1 LITGFNTDVKHEKK
15 VFHVQTEDRGLAN
28 PVVESLVYV
37 GGEILLSK
45 KSPYGDL
52 ITGDRVDEKAL
63 REMMDL
69 QHRRVIEAVRRGRL
83 DTGKIGEA
91 PSDWADDTLPHPE
104 KVSPAALAAV
114 SAILSAPPEPFPGD
128 LPTAARPRTTTRAIM
143 PAIGAPAPRAPAA
156 PPPAPPRPAV
166 SAPAAPAPVV
176 PAAAVAA
183 RTVSG
188 SAPARLAIPLPSPPS
203 TSSSV
208 TSSFTSPTA
217 SATVPSPAVP
227 VAQAA
232 PPPQTAR
239 PASAAAPA
247 IKGPLK
253 PKSGAGLR
261 SLDQVIVDYLASEA
275 ASEHL
280 EIAVT
285 ADGELLSGETVRIT
299 VKATT
304 SLTERPLG
312 GAHVSIRVVS
322 TVRPPQILFRG
333 VTGSDGVVASACTLP
348 DIGTGN
354 AALII
359 AASSALG
366 NNEIKQLIKKKP
378 R

>member
-1 LITGFNTDVKHEKK
+1 VKHETKM
-15 VFHVQTEDRGLAN
+15 FHVQTEDRGLAN

-45 KSPYGDL
+45 RSAYKDL

-83 DTGKIGEA
+83 DKGKIGEA
-91 PSDWADDTLPHPE
+91 PADWADDTLPHPE

-128 LPTAARPRTTTRAIM
+128 PPASARGRVTTSAAKPVVGT
-143 PAIGAPAPRAPAA
+143 PSPRAPAA
-156 PPPAPPRPAV
+156 PPAAPPRAAV
-166 SAPAAPAPVV
+166 VTPAAP
-176 PAAAVAA
+176 VAA
-183 RTVSG
+183 G
-188 SAPARLAIPLPSPPS
+188 PSK
-203 TSSSV
+203 
-208 TSSFTSPTA
+208 A
-217 SATVPSPAVP
+217 
-227 VAQAA
+227 
-232 PPPQTAR
+232 
-239 PASAAAPA
+239 
-247 IKGPLK
+247 
-253 PKSGAGLR
+253 KSGVRLR

-285 ADGELLSGETVRIT
+285 TDGELLSGETVTIT
-299 VKATT
+299 VRAST
-304 SLTERPLG
+304 SLTERPLA
-312 GAHVSIRVVS
+312 GAHISIRVVS

-333 VTGSDGVVASACTLP
+333 VTGADGVVASACALP
-348 DIGTGN
+348 DLGTGN

-378 R
+378 G

>member
-1 LITGFNTDVKHEKK
+1 MKHETKM
-15 VFHVQTEDRGLAN
+15 FHVQTEDRGLAN

-45 KSPYGDL
+45 RSAYKDL

-83 DTGKIGEA
+83 DKGKIGEA
-91 PSDWADDTLPHPE
+91 PADWADDTLPHPE

-128 LPTAARPRTTTRAIM
+128 PPASARGRVTTSAAM
-143 PAIGAPAPRAPAA
+143 PVVGTPSPRAPAA
-156 PPPAPPRPAV
+156 PPAAPPRAAAV
-166 SAPAAPAPVV
+166 APAAP
-176 PAAAVAA
+176 VAA
-183 RTVSG
+183 G
-188 SAPARLAIPLPSPPS
+188 PSK
-203 TSSSV
+203 
-208 TSSFTSPTA
+208 A
-217 SATVPSPAVP
+217 
-227 VAQAA
+227 
-232 PPPQTAR
+232 
-239 PASAAAPA
+239 
-247 IKGPLK
+247 
-253 PKSGAGLR
+253 KSGVRLR

-285 ADGELLSGETVRIT
+285 TDGELLSGETVTIT
-299 VKATT
+299 VRAST
-304 SLTERPLG
+304 SLTERPLA
-312 GAHVSIRVVS
+312 GAHISIRVVS

-333 VTGSDGVVASACTLP
+333 VTGADGVVASACALP
-348 DIGTGN
+348 DLGTGN

-378 R
+378 G

>member
-1 LITGFNTDVKHEKK
+1 M
-15 VFHVQTEDRGLAN
+15 FHVQTEDRGLAN

-45 KSPYGDL
+45 RSAYKNL

-83 DTGKIGEA
+83 DKGKIGEA
-91 PSDWADDTLPHPE
+91 PADWGDDTLPHPE
-104 KVSPAALAAV
+104 RVSPAALAAV

-128 LPTAARPRTTTRAIM
+128 PPASARGRVTTSAAM
-143 PAIGAPAPRAPAA
+143 PVVGTPSPRAPAA
-156 PPPAPPRPAV
+156 PPAAPPRAAV
-166 SAPAAPAPVV
+166 VTPAAP
-176 PAAAVAA
+176 VAA
-183 RTVSG
+183 G
-188 SAPARLAIPLPSPPS
+188 PSK
-203 TSSSV
+203 
-208 TSSFTSPTA
+208 A
-217 SATVPSPAVP
+217 
-227 VAQAA
+227 
-232 PPPQTAR
+232 
-239 PASAAAPA
+239 
-247 IKGPLK
+247 
-253 PKSGAGLR
+253 KSGVRLR

-285 ADGELLSGETVRIT
+285 TDGELLSGETVTIT
-299 VKATT
+299 VKAST
-304 SLTERPLG
+304 SLTERPLA
-312 GAHVSIRVVS
+312 GAHISIRVVS

-333 VTGSDGVVASACTLP
+333 VTGADGVVASACALP
-348 DIGTGN
+348 DLGTGN

-378 R
+378 G

>member
-1 LITGFNTDVKHEKK
+1 MITGFNTDVKRETT
-15 VFHVQTEDRGLAN
+15 VFHVQTEDRGIAN

-45 KSPYGDL
+45 KSPYKDL

-83 DTGKIGEA
+83 DKGKIGDA
-91 PSDWADDTLPHPE
+91 PSDWADDTLPHP
-104 KVSPAALAAV
+104 VRISPAALAAV

-128 LPTAARPRTTTRAIM
+128 PPARAAAQPRVTTSAAMPVFAPPSPRAL
-143 PAIGAPAPRAPAA
+143 AAPAA
-156 PPPAPPRPAV
+156 AAPRPVVVAPAVPPAP
-166 SAPAAPAPVV
+166 
-176 PAAAVAA
+176 
-183 RTVSG
+183 
-188 SAPARLAIPLPSPPS
+188 
-203 TSSSV
+203 
-208 TSSFTSPTA
+208 
-217 SATVPSPAVP
+217 
-227 VAQAA
+227 
-232 PPPQTAR
+232 AR
-239 PASAAAPA
+239 PASGAVPAAP
-247 IKGPLK
+247 GPSK
-253 PKSGAGLR
+253 PKSGAGPR
-261 SLDQVIVDYLASEA
+261 SLDQVIVDYLTSEA

-285 ADGELLSGETVRIT
+285 TDGELLSGETVTIT
-299 VKATT
+299 VKAST
-304 SLTERPLG
+304 SLTEKPLA
-312 GAHVSIRVVS
+312 GAHVSMRIVS

-333 VTGSDGVVASACTLP
+333 VTGADGIVASACALP
-348 DIGTGN
+348 DLGTGN

>member
-1 LITGFNTDVKHEKK
+1 MKHETKM
-15 VFHVQTEDRGLAN
+15 FHVQTEDRGLAN

-45 KSPYGDL
+45 RSAYKDL

-83 DTGKIGEA
+83 DKGKIGEA
-91 PSDWADDTLPHPE
+91 PADWADDTLPHPE
-104 KVSPAALAAV
+104 RVSPAALAAV

-128 LPTAARPRTTTRAIM
+128 PPASARGRVTTSAAM
-143 PAIGAPAPRAPAA
+143 PVVGTPSPRAPAV
-156 PPPAPPRPAV
+156 PPAAPPRAV
-166 SAPAAPAPVV
+166 VVTPAAP
-176 PAAAVAA
+176 VAA
-183 RTVSG
+183 G
-188 SAPARLAIPLPSPPS
+188 PSK
-203 TSSSV
+203 
-208 TSSFTSPTA
+208 A
-217 SATVPSPAVP
+217 
-227 VAQAA
+227 
-232 PPPQTAR
+232 
-239 PASAAAPA
+239 
-247 IKGPLK
+247 
-253 PKSGAGLR
+253 KSGVRLR

-285 ADGELLSGETVRIT
+285 TDGELLSGETVTIT
-299 VKATT
+299 VKAST
-304 SLTERPLG
+304 SLTERPLA
-312 GAHVSIRVVS
+312 GAHISIRVVS

-333 VTGSDGVVASACTLP
+333 VTGADGVVASACALP
-348 DIGTGN
+348 DLGTGN

-378 R
+378 G

>member
-1 LITGFNTDVKHEKK
+1 MKHETKM
-15 VFHVQTEDRGLAN
+15 FHVQTEDRGLAN

-45 KSPYGDL
+45 RSAYKNL

-83 DTGKIGEA
+83 DKGKIGEA
-91 PSDWADDTLPHPE
+91 PADWADDTLPHPE
-104 KVSPAALAAV
+104 RVSPAALAAV

-128 LPTAARPRTTTRAIM
+128 PPASARGRVTTSAAM
-143 PAIGAPAPRAPAA
+143 PVVGTPSPRAPAA
-156 PPPAPPRPAV
+156 PPAAPPRAAAV
-166 SAPAAPAPVV
+166 APAAP
-176 PAAAVAA
+176 VAA
-183 RTVSG
+183 G
-188 SAPARLAIPLPSPPS
+188 PSK
-203 TSSSV
+203 
-208 TSSFTSPTA
+208 A
-217 SATVPSPAVP
+217 
-227 VAQAA
+227 
-232 PPPQTAR
+232 
-239 PASAAAPA
+239 
-247 IKGPLK
+247 
-253 PKSGAGLR
+253 KSGVRLR

-285 ADGELLSGETVRIT
+285 TDGELLSGETVTIT
-299 VKATT
+299 VKAST
-304 SLTERPLG
+304 SLTERPLA
-312 GAHVSIRVVS
+312 GAHISIRVVS

-333 VTGSDGVVASACTLP
+333 VTGADGVVASACALP
-348 DIGTGN
+348 DLGTGN

-378 R
+378 G

>member
-1 LITGFNTDVKHEKK
+1 MKHETKM
-15 VFHVQTEDRGLAN
+15 FHVQTEDRGLAN

-45 KSPYGDL
+45 RSAYKDL

-83 DTGKIGEA
+83 DKGKIGEA
-91 PSDWADDTLPHPE
+91 PADWADDTLPHPE

-128 LPTAARPRTTTRAIM
+128 PPASARGRVTTSAAM
-143 PAIGAPAPRAPAA
+143 PVVGTPSPRAPAV
-156 PPPAPPRPAV
+156 PPAAPPRAV
-166 SAPAAPAPVV
+166 VVIPAAP
-176 PAAAVAA
+176 VAA
-183 RTVSG
+183 G
-188 SAPARLAIPLPSPPS
+188 PSK
-203 TSSSV
+203 
-208 TSSFTSPTA
+208 A
-217 SATVPSPAVP
+217 
-227 VAQAA
+227 
-232 PPPQTAR
+232 
-239 PASAAAPA
+239 
-247 IKGPLK
+247 
-253 PKSGAGLR
+253 KSGVRLR

-275 ASEHL
+275 ATEHL

-285 ADGELLSGETVRIT
+285 TDGELLSGETVTIT
-299 VKATT
+299 VRAST
-304 SLTERPLG
+304 SLTERPLA
-312 GAHVSIRVVS
+312 GAHISIRVVS

-333 VTGSDGVVASACTLP
+333 VTGADGVVASACALP
-348 DIGTGN
+348 DLGTGN

-378 R
+378 G

>member
-1 LITGFNTDVKHEKK
+1 MITGFNTDVKHETK

-45 KSPYGDL
+45 KSPYKDL

-83 DTGKIGEA
+83 DTGKIGDA
-91 PSDWADDTLPHPE
+91 PSDWADDTLPHPD

-128 LPTAARPRTTTRAIM
+128 RRRVTTSAALPIVVPPSPRVPAVPSAATPQAV
-143 PAIGAPAPRAPAA
+143 ANAPAPARPAA
-156 PPPAPPRPAV
+156 PRPAPPALSVPAAGAAPAPPRA
-166 SAPAAPAPVV
+166 AAPAPAASRPASGAA
-176 PAAAVAA
+176 PAAA
-183 RTVSG
+183 G
-188 SAPARLAIPLPSPPS
+188 PA
-203 TSSSV
+203 
-208 TSSFTSPTA
+208 
-217 SATVPSPAVP
+217 
-227 VAQAA
+227 
-232 PPPQTAR
+232 
-239 PASAAAPA
+239 
-247 IKGPLK
+247 K

-285 ADGELLSGETVRIT
+285 ADGDLLSGETVTIT
-299 VKATT
+299 VKAST
-304 SLTERPLG
+304 SLTETPLA

-333 VTGSDGVVASACTLP
+333 VTGADGVVASACALP

-359 AASSALG
+359 AASSTLG
-366 NNEIKQLIKKKP
+366 NNEIKQLIRKKK
-378 R
+378 